1 MTVKPEQKLFQ
12 DLKKQLEKA
21 KKQIHLVRVENL
33 IEQGTPDLNCCYEGV
48 EFWLE
53 LKADDGRI
61 PRLSKYQIAWHY
73 RRHKAGG
80 KSWILQRTQKDE
92 RLKLFEGSGTK
103 DVGTWSPVMELPFP
117 LPASRH
123 SFPVPASRS
132 VFPFVEIFDF
142 IKNKHRL

>member
-21 KKQIHLVRVENL
+21 KKQIHFVRVENL

-73 RRHKAGG
+73 RRYKAGG

-103 DVGTWSPVMELPFP
+103 DVGTWSPVMELSFP

-123 SFPVPASRS
+123 SSPVPASRS

>member
-1 MTVKPEQKLFQ
+1 LTVKPEQKLFQ

-21 KKQIHLVRVENL
+21 KKQIHFVRVENL

-103 DVGTWSPVMELPFP
+103 GRGHVVSRYGT
-117 LPASRH
+117 
-123 SFPVPASRS
+123 PVPASR
-132 VFPFVEIFDF
+132 FPS
-142 IKNKHRL
+142 